1 MPTLAWLGLGLM
13 GNPMSK
19 HLIKAGYTVR
29 GYDID
34 AGACE
39 RAAAN
44 GVKVAKTIAGAV
56 ADADVV
62 YSMLPSGSD
71 VHDVM
76 TRADGVFASARK
88 GTMVIDC
95 STIGID
101 YARKLHVAADAKGV
115 VFVEAPVSGGTEG
128 ARDATL
134 TFMIGCEQKHAS
146 KAKEMLQPLGGYIA
160 YVGGA
165 GTGQAAKVVNNLIMG
180 VSVTVNCEATAL
192 GQRLGLDMKEFFE
205 IATRSSADNW
215 SLRLWNPAPNVVP
228 DAPSSRGYVAGF
240 KTWLLAKD
248 LHLAIEAGKEVG
260 AELRTAE
267 IAHQLMTEHSDT
279 GGHDLDAT
287 SLVLHLNGGKK

>member
-19 HLIKAGYTVR
+19 HLVDKGYVVR

-44 GVKVAKTIAGAV
+44 GVKVAKSIAEAV

-76 TRADGVFASARK
+76 TASYGVFANVRK
-88 GTMVIDC
+88 ETMVIDC

-101 YARKLHVAADAKGV
+101 FAKKIHQAAASKGV
-115 VFVEAPVSGGTEG
+115 AFVEAPVSGGTEG
-128 ARDATL
+128 ARDGTL
-134 TFMIGCEQKHAS
+134 TFMIGCDAKHTS
-146 KAKEMLQPLGGYIA
+146 QAKGMLQPLGDYLA
-160 YVGGA
+160 YLGGP

-205 IATRSSADNW
+205 IAIRSSADNW
-215 SLRLWNPAPNVVP
+215 SLRLWNPAPHVVAG
-228 DAPSSRGYVAGF
+228 APSSRDYVAGF

-248 LHLAIEAGKEVG
+248 LHLAIEAGQEVG
-260 AELRTAE
+260 AELATARTAYK
-267 IAHQLMTEHSDT
+267 LMSDHSES
-279 GGHDLDAT
+279 GGADLDAT
-287 SLVLHLNGGKK
+287 SLVLHLNGAKR

>member
-19 HLIKAGYTVR
+19 NLVKSGYTVR

-44 GVKVAKTIAGAV
+44 GVKVAKSIAEAV

-62 YSMLPSGSD
+62 YSMLPSGTD
-71 VHDVM
+71 VHEVM
-76 TRADGVFASARK
+76 TASNGVFANARK

-101 YARKLHVAADAKGV
+101 YARKIHDAAANKGI

-128 ARDATL
+128 ARDGTL

-146 KAKEMLQPLGGYIA
+146 KGKEMLQPLGDYIA
-160 YVGGA
+160 YVGGP

-180 VSVTVNCEATAL
+180 VCVTVNCEATAL

-215 SLRLWNPAPNVVP
+215 SFRLWNPAPNVVP
-228 DAPSSRGYVAGF
+228 DAPSSRGYTAGF

-248 LHLAIEAGKEVG
+248 LQLAIEAAREVG
-260 AELRTAE
+260 AQLHTAE
-267 IAHQLMTEHSDT
+267 TAHKLMAAHSDT
-279 GGHDLDAT
+279 GGADMDAT
-287 SLVLHLNGGKK
+287 SLVLHLNGKK

>member
-19 HLIKAGYTVR
+19 HLINNGYTVR

-34 AGACE
+34 AVACD
-39 RAAAN
+39 RAAAI
-44 GVKVAKTIAGAV
+44 GVKIAKTIAEAV

-71 VHDVM
+71 VHEVM
-76 TRADGVFASARK
+76 TAADGVFATARK

-95 STIGID
+95 STIGIE
-101 YARKLHVAADAKGV
+101 YAKEIHNDANAKGI

-128 ARDATL
+128 ARDGTL
-134 TFMIGCEQKHAS
+134 TFMLGCDPKHSS
-146 KAKEMLQPLGGYIA
+146 KAKEMLQPLGDYIA
-160 YVGGA
+160 YVGGP

-192 GQRLGLDMKEFFE
+192 GQRLGLDMKEFFQ

-228 DAPSSRGYVAGF
+228 EAPSSRGYAAGF

-248 LHLAIEAGKEVG
+248 LHLAIEAGAEVG
-260 AELRTAE
+260 ASLKTAE
-267 IAHQLMTEHSDT
+267 TAYKLMTEHSES
-279 GGHDLDAT
+279 GGKDLDAT
-287 SLVLHLNGGKK
+287 SLVLHLNRQEN